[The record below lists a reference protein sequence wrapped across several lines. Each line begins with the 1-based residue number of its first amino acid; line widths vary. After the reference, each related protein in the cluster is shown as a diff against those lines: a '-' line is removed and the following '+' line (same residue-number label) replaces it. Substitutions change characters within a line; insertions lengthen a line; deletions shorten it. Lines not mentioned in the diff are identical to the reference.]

1 MTSKPLPDTRRH
13 NPLLKEYRLTEAKL
27 KRDNLKCCL
36 YFTSNCYMIK
46 YYTRFIHRLELLI
59 LRNTF

>member
-1 MTSKPLPDTRRH
+1 
-13 NPLLKEYRLTEAKL
+13 LLTEYRLTEAKL

-46 YYTRFIHRLELLI
+46 YYQRFIHRLDLLI
-59 LRNTF
+59 SRNIS